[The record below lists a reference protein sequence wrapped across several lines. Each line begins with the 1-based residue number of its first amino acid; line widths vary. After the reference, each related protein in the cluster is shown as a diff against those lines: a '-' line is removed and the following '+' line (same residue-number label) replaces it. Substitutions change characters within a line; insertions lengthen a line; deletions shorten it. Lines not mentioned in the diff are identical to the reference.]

1 MPGRAAIGE
10 GFSPSSCFSPG
21 DLICTPRREP
31 RLYYL
36 RTLAGKTDRPCPT
49 VCFPGGNR
57 RRKVQVGTGRRMIAR
72 ARDSPSCF
80 IHACLVNL
88 DIPVRIT
95 WRTWLY
101 PGSGLVNPLWS
112 GVWQIGR
119 NQRKKKR
126 KLWIFSLS
134 FFFLLFQEEC
144 CAFFWLARGFFI
156 VCLVRHSQKVKD
168 CIRCIVQAPF
178 PNISDIQA
186 AILSRSWSQ
195 FFFFFSKRIKV
206 AIIECNRSF
215 CP

>member
-1 MPGRAAIGE
+1 MRIDRSFLSLLTFRPSNRYFLRRFISIIHSSLWHQDFIHRYPLH
-10 GFSPSSCFSPG
+10 FSYR
-21 DLICTPRREP
+21 DVPRRGGFIRFTGTSAFQCLDARQSEKGSP
-31 RLYYL
+31 L
-36 RTLAGKTDRPCPT
+36 RRVSPPEISYVLLAESLGFIIYAHSQEKRI
-49 VCFPGGNR
+49 VRVQRYVSPGGNR

-144 CAFFWLARGFFI
+144 CAFF
-156 VCLVRHSQKVKD
+156 D
-168 CIRCIVQAPF
+168 
-178 PNISDIQA
+178 
-186 AILSRSWSQ
+186 
-195 FFFFFSKRIKV
+195 
-206 AIIECNRSF
+206 
-215 CP
+215 